1 MQLSSLRVSL
11 LNCGHIASIQSLA
24 NMPVLIIAAVTAVMY
39 YLPHYILQ
47 KFILYL
53 ENDPTRSDP
62 SWGWLLAFAL
72 FIANA
77 SVFILTGVVYGITT
91 TYLQGKIN
99 MQLNSMLFAKTLV
112 KKDVAGGTEKKE
124 DTDTG
129 EGEKKDDDEEDE
141 GVSSKSQIMVSKCT
155 ALWTPLI

>member
-1 MQLSSLRVSL
+1 
-11 LNCGHIASIQSLA
+11 
-24 NMPVLIIAAVTAVMY
+24 VLIIAAVTAVMY

-77 SVFILTGVVYGITT
+77 SVFILTGVDYGITT

-124 DTDTG
+124 DSEKV
-129 EGEKKDDDEEDE
+129 EGEKKDDDEDDE
-141 GVSSKSQIMVSKCT
+141 GVSSKSQIMVRILCRLLETTNVPRTFSLSMST
-155 ALWTPLI
+155 A